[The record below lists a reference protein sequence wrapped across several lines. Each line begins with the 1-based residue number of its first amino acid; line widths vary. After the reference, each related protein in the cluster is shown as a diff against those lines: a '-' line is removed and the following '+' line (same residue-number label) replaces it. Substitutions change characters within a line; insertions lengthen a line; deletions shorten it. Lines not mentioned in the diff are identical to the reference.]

1 MIFTYLTIDAKIW
14 LRLWDFI
21 TLIQGMAPAS
31 PDLFIYLRSKKPAP
45 LELIQ
50 KRSAPAELRPCH
62 WQGRVRNLIGCHS
75 AE

>member
-1 MIFTYLTIDAKIW
+1 MIFTYLTINAKIW

-45 LELIQ
+45 PELIQ
-50 KRSAPAELRPCH
+50 KKVCACGTSTLPLARTRSQPYRLPQR
-62 WQGRVRNLIGCHS
+62 
-75 AE
+75 